1 MQEVLWY
8 GLIITIIGIFVM
20 RWLLSWW
27 IRITD
32 VLKELRLTNQHLA
45 QVAQLQRDTINALQV
60 IQYTVAQG
68 KQL

>member
-1 MQEVLWY
+1 MQAVLWY
-8 GLIITIIGIFVM
+8 ALIITIIGIFAM

-32 VLKELRLTNQHLA
+32 VLKELRLTNQRLS
-45 QVAQLQRDTINALQV
+45 QMIQLQRETINALQI
-60 IQYTVAQG
+60 IQYTAAQG